1 MTGSFMFR
9 LITFSKL
16 REKLAKLSNSV
27 SENRNHIRLFAESIA
42 YCVVTGSLGWL
53 AYEFHETVLTIERC
67 VQKDP
72 MLLNYKAPEYI
83 FVDQATFTELDEYQ
97 IIDSNSIIQ
106 PTNPPVFFL
115 QKWNDFKHKKAW
127 KLLEITNKYKNSKL
141 SWVATSQ
148 LTTMTDHL
156 KNADFQHL
164 AQMSEAHTLVGLA
177 RSSNANPKFFLPP
190 RNLSWTKDEILHK
203 IRDLLYKLNELNE
216 HKCLSYFLAYAF
228 KGKQHDY
235 YHLEDIPPDF
245 GSMQIDNDNILQF
258 SINALRHHCNNDT
271 NVTAMVKLGGL
282 QILMA
287 VYQYLKHD
295 EQVAEEIGKLLSV
308 ASLNRDLIQDI
319 FLTGWISILFEWKDH
334 KNFRIQSW
342 ANRTLLNMDDEDPI
356 NGNYM
361 FGKQTVLLYPRS
373 RYNKDAKIDVVLVH
387 GLLGGV
393 SFSWREKDLHINE
406 PLGLFDMNNKN
417 ESHNSSNSA
426 TLKGPVGEDM
436 QNYLDSYKEV
446 KAREWDLIGSD
457 FEFVLND
464 IPHKENLK
472 GNGPYS
478 LQGNNSNVRQT
489 ALNEGYSQCWPSDWL
504 PTDEEGLRVIGV
516 DYSTTLSEWLPS
528 CPLKQKNHR
537 TLEGRTDKLM
547 HQLLAIGIGDRP
559 IIFLAH
565 SMGGLLVKNM
575 LVTASNSNDPNVRK
589 LFEKTRSVF
598 FFSTPHHGSP
608 LATLNSAYR
617 FFLWP
622 SVEVDELRTDSPK
635 LVSLHNDFLEC
646 LKDNPMKIVTFAES
660 LPTEFT
666 ALKVPILC
674 VPKDAADPSVGE
686 LYELPLNHMS
696 ICKADSKLSF
706 VYQKTLAVIKTVA
719 AYSS

>member
-1 MTGSFMFR
+1 MKGSFVFK
-9 LITFSKL
+9 LISFSKL
-16 REKLAKLSNSV
+16 REKMAKISNSV
-27 SENRNHIRLFAESIA
+27 SENRNHIRLIAESIA
-42 YCVVTGSLGWL
+42 YCVVTGGLGWL

-72 MLLNYKAPEYI
+72 MLLNNKSPEYI
-83 FVDQATFTELDEYQ
+83 FADKTTFTELDEYQ

-141 SWVATSQ
+141 SWVATSR
-148 LTTMTDHL
+148 LTTMNDL
-156 KNADFQHL
+156 KDSDFQHL
-164 AQMSEAHTLVGLA
+164 AQMSHAHTLVGLA
-177 RSSNANPKFFLPP
+177 RSTNVNPKFFLPP
-190 RNLSWTKDEILHK
+190 RNISWTKDEILCK
-203 IRDLLYKLNELNE
+203 IRDLLIKLNDLNE
-216 HKCLSYFLAYAF
+216 HKCLSYFIAYAF
-228 KGKQHDY
+228 KDKQHDY
-235 YHLEDIPPDF
+235 YHPEDTPPDF
-245 GSMQIDNDNILQF
+245 GSMQIDNDNILQL
-258 SINALRHHCNNDT
+258 SINALRHHCNNET

-287 VYQYLKHD
+287 IYQYLKHD
-295 EQVAEEIGKLLSV
+295 EEVAEEIGKLLSV

-319 FLTGWISILFEWKDH
+319 FSTGWISILFEWKNH
-334 KNFRIQSW
+334 QNFRIQSW

-361 FGKQTVLLYPRS
+361 FGKQTVLLHPKN
-373 RYNKDAKIDVVLVH
+373 RYHQDAKIDIVLVH

-393 SFSWREKDLHINE
+393 SFSWREKDLLINE

-417 ESHNSSNSA
+417 ESHNSSNTT
-426 TLKGPVGEDM
+426 TLKKPVGEDM

-446 KAREWDLIGSD
+446 KAREWDLIGNE

-464 IPHKENLK
+464 IPLKENSK

-478 LQGNNSNVRQT
+478 LKGDDPTVRQT

-537 TLEGRTDKLM
+537 TLEARTEKLM

-575 LVTASNSNDPNVRK
+575 LVAARNSNDPNVRK

-622 SVEVDELRTDSPK
+622 SVEVEELRTDSPK
-635 LVSLHNDFLEC
+635 LVSLHNNFLEC
-646 LKDNPMKIVTFAES
+646 LEENPMKIVTFAET

-696 ICKADSKLSF
+696 ICKADSK
-706 VYQKTLAVIKTVA
+706 
-719 AYSS
+719 

>member
-1 MTGSFMFR
+1 MKGSFVFK
-9 LITFSKL
+9 LIPFSKL
-16 REKLAKLSNSV
+16 REKMIKISNSV
-27 SENRNHIRLFAESIA
+27 SENRNHIRLIAESIA
-42 YCVVTGSLGWL
+42 YCVVTGGLGWL

-72 MLLNYKAPEYI
+72 MLLNNKSPEYI
-83 FVDQATFTELDEYQ
+83 FVDKTTFTELDEYQ

-141 SWVATSQ
+141 SWVATSR
-148 LTTMTDHL
+148 LTTMNDL
-156 KNADFQHL
+156 KDSDFQHL
-164 AQMSEAHTLVGLA
+164 AQMSHAHTLVGLA
-177 RSSNANPKFFLPP
+177 RSTNVNPKFFLSP
-190 RNLSWTKDEILHK
+190 RNISWTKEEILCK
-203 IRDLLYKLNELNE
+203 IRDLLIKLNELNE
-216 HKCLSYFLAYAF
+216 HKCLSYFIAYAF
-228 KGKQHDY
+228 KDKQHDY
-235 YHLEDIPPDF
+235 YHPEDTPPDF
-245 GSMQIDNDNILQF
+245 GSMQIDNDNILQL
-258 SINALRHHCNNDT
+258 SINALRHHCNNET

-287 VYQYLKHD
+287 IYQYLKHD
-295 EQVAEEIGKLLSV
+295 EEVAEEIGKLLSV

-319 FLTGWISILFEWKDH
+319 FSTGWISILFDWKNH
-334 KNFRIQSW
+334 QNFRIQSW

-361 FGKQTVLLYPRS
+361 FGKQTVLLHPKN
-373 RYNKDAKIDVVLVH
+373 RYHQDAKIDVVLVH

-393 SFSWREKDLHINE
+393 SFSWREKDLLINE

-417 ESHNSSNSA
+417 ESHNSSNTT
-426 TLKGPVGEDM
+426 TLKRPVGEDM
-436 QNYLDSYKEV
+436 QYYLDSYKEV
-446 KAREWDLIGSD
+446 KAREWDLIGNE

-464 IPHKENLK
+464 IPHKENSK

-478 LQGNNSNVRQT
+478 LKGNDSTVRQT

-575 LVTASNSNDPNVRK
+575 LVAARNSNDPNVRK

-635 LVSLHNDFLEC
+635 LVSLHNNFLEC
-646 LKDNPMKIVTFAES
+646 LEENPIKIVTFAES

-674 VPKDAADPSVGE
+674 VPKDAAGK
-686 LYELPLNHMS
+686 LQLFYLNM
-696 ICKADSKLSF
+696 KLLI
-706 VYQKTLAVIKTVA
+706 YNLA
-719 AYSS
+719 Y